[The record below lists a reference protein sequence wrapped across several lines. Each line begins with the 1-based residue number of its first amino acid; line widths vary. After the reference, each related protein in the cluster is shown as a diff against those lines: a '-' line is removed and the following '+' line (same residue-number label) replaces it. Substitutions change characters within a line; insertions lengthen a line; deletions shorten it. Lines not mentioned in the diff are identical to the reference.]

1 MAKKTYSQKQV
12 DIINVLADNPDGLT
26 IAQMSEILGAKVQPG
41 TVTGLVRAGLVTP
54 VGVVQVKRPTKD
66 QVSTYAVANAD
77 FIEDKKYSDSEKKIL
92 AAARTLE
99 APFTLAQ
106 LAEATG
112 IARVTAG
119 HINGLMKAGNL
130 CMTDVKIDVVRY
142 VAVEHNLY
150 VKCGDIPADAEIRGQ
165 EIDWSEVSVRFGRI
179 HFNAQP
185 SRGAHCR
192 GVLEYGLKI
201 NPIYPNYLLTK
212 QKK

>member
-54 VGVVQVKRPTKD
+54 VGVVQVKRPTRD

-119 HINGLMKAGNL
+119 HINGLMKVGNL

-142 VAVEHNLY
+142 VQVEHNLY
-150 VKCGDIPADAEIRGQ
+150 VKCGDIPADAEIRG
-165 EIDWSEVSVRFGRI
+165 
-179 HFNAQP
+179 
-185 SRGAHCR
+185 
-192 GVLEYGLKI
+192 
-201 NPIYPNYLLTK
+201 
-212 QKK
+212 

>member
-66 QVSTYAVANAD
+66 QVSTYAVANAE
-77 FIEDKKYSDSEKKIL
+77 FVEDKKYSDSEKKIL

-119 HINGLMKAGNL
+119 HINGLMKVGNL

-142 VAVEHNLY
+142 VQVEHNLY

-165 EIDWSEVSVRFGRI
+165 EIELG
-179 HFNAQP
+179 
-185 SRGAHCR
+185 
-192 GVLEYGLKI
+192 
-201 NPIYPNYLLTK
+201 
-212 QKK
+212 

>member
-41 TVTGLVRAGLVTP
+41 TVTGLVTP

-92 AAARTLE
+92 AAAMTLE

-150 VKCGDIPADAEIRGQ
+150 VKCGDIPADAEIRG
-165 EIDWSEVSVRFGRI
+165 
-179 HFNAQP
+179 
-185 SRGAHCR
+185 
-192 GVLEYGLKI
+192 
-201 NPIYPNYLLTK
+201 
-212 QKK
+212 